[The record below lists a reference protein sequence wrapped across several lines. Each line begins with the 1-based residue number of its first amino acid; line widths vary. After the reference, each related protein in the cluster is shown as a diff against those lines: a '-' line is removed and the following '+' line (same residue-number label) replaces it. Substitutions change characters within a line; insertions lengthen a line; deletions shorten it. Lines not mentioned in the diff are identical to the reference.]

1 MACLARCSCNSSSS
15 FFKTSWV
22 CHCTSC
28 CMCEKNRHPL
38 WGFLLWNWHVLT
50 KVYPHAFSPK
60 HKPRASYLKLTLL
73 SSLTLDRHPSL
84 HVKNWAIRLHLF
96 FISQFWPHME
106 DRKTQSS
113 SSFSSKDARAW
124 LNSFASWRD
133 SSPAGV
139 AALPFDWPSLRSAD
153 GMFPINQPEGWDQHG
168 TTNPTAMKVH
178 VRQQRFAFCIKSI
191 YYTNINAK

>member
-133 SSPAGV
+133 SSSRCCSSAFRLAKPAKRRRHVPHQPTRG
-139 AALPFDWPSLRSAD
+139 LRPAW
-153 GMFPINQPEGWDQHG
+153 N
-168 TTNPTAMKVH
+168 N
-178 VRQQRFAFCIKSI
+178 
-191 YYTNINAK
+191 